1 MIVTIYLISLFT
13 ILFSFCRELQAANN
27 NEGHNRFKN
36 DDKKFSH
43 FKHRVIYIDL
53 GANNGD
59 SVQNFAKR
67 ILNNTFLPGNIAYD
81 GSDTAGSGFGKIDH
95 LKIPDVSQYFHI
107 IAVEANPKYTA
118 ELQSYKD
125 IVLKNKFAQSYTLY
139 NGTAISIADGTTE
152 FIFDGGDGNAGA
164 TMNKYTTLV

>member
-1 MIVTIYLISLFT
+1 MKISFLLTIFSI
-13 ILFSFCRELQAANN
+13 ILFSFQKVLEAELVVGVN
-27 NEGHNRFKN
+27 NEGKTEEL
-36 DDKKFSH
+36 KYSH

-53 GANNGD
+53 GANDGV

-81 GSDTAGSGFGKIDH
+81 GSKVAGSGFGKIDH
-95 LKIPDVSQYFHI
+95 LNIPDVSQYFHI
-107 IAVEANPKYTA
+107 IAVEANPRYTA
-118 ELQSYKD
+118 KLQSYKD
-125 IVLKNKFAQSYTLY
+125 TVLKNKFAQSYTLY